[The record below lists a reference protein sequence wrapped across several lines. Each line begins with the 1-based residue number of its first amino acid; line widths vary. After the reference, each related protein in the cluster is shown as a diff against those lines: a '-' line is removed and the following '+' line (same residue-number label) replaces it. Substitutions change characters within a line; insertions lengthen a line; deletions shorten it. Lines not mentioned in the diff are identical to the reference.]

1 MKHCLWLTVVL
12 AAILSGCQSRGLKD
26 EKVDDL
32 IAQGN
37 VLVRGVEKFLTANGA
52 LPEDLS
58 TLVQHGYIDSIPDTG
73 IEHRDWLYVR
83 FLPLESNQYRIS
95 VGLDRPTVF
104 SLASD
109 SFFQLSFRSDGEY
122 EQENVVVHRVIDD
135 WAIETSYAR

>member
-1 MKHCLWLTVVL
+1 M
-12 AAILSGCQSRGLKD
+12 
-26 EKVDDL
+26 
-32 IAQGN
+32 
-37 VLVRGVEKFLTANGA
+37 LVRGVEKYLTANGA
-52 LPEDLS
+52 LPEDLT

-73 IEHRDWLYVR
+73 FEYRDWRYVR

-104 SLASD
+104 SIASD